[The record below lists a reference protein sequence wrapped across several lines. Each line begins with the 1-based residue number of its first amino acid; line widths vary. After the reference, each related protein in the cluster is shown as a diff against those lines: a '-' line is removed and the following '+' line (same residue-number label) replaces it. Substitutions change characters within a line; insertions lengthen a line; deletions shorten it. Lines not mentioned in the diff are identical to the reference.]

1 MENKQTDADDL
12 TDADAGIGLRKGR
25 WRSSFDSCLAGLVA
39 AAAVLFVGSAV
50 FAGAVLQPY
59 LADRAAVAAK
69 KEIARVAAAAVTE
82 LWTYTP
88 DTIETLPQR
97 AGQYLSAD
105 LHEQYRKLLEAAVMP
120 NKQAQITDK
129 TNVVGTAVESLDG
142 TRAVALVL
150 TNTTAIS
157 PLTQNVPSLKYV
169 AYRLSLHQQGSRW
182 RVTDMTTISFMD
194 LTPKL

>member
-1 MENKQTDADDL
+1 MENKQTDADNL
-12 TDADAGIGLRKGR
+12 TDADAGVALRKGR

-97 AGQYLSAD
+97 AGRYLSAD

-120 NKQAQITDK
+120 NKQAQITDT

-142 TRAVALVL
+142 ARAVALVL

-182 RVTDMTTISFMD
+182 WVTDMTTISFMD

>member
-12 TDADAGIGLRKGR
+12 TDADAGIVARKGR
-25 WRSSFDSCLAGLVA
+25 WRRLFDSCLAGAVA

-69 KEIARVAAAAVTE
+69 KEVARVAAAAVTE

-142 TRAVALVL
+142 TRAVVLVL

-169 AYRLSLHQQGSRW
+169 AYRMYLHQQGSRW
-182 RVTDMTTISFMD
+182 WVTDMTTISFMD

>member
-1 MENKQTDADDL
+1 MENKQADADNL
-12 TDADAGIGLRKGR
+12 TDADAGVVLRKRG

-39 AAAVLFVGSAV
+39 AAAVFFVGSAV

-97 AGQYLSAD
+97 AGRYLSAD

-129 TNVVGTAVESLDG
+129 TNVVGAAVESLDG
-142 TRAVALVL
+142 ARAVALVL

-182 RVTDMTTISFMD
+182 WVTDMTTISFMD

>member
-1 MENKQTDADDL
+1 MENKQTDPDDL
-12 TDADAGIGLRKGR
+12 TDAAADKPRTR
-25 WRSSFDSCLAGLVA
+25 WTRVRFGSLLPGLVA
-39 AAAVLFVGSAV
+39 VAAGLFVASAV
-50 FAGAVLQPY
+50 FTGAALQPY
-59 LADRAAVAAK
+59 LADRASVAAK
-69 KEIARVAAAAVTE
+69 REVARVAAAAVTE

-88 DTIETLPQR
+88 DTIGTLPQR
-97 AGQYLSAD
+97 AGEYLSAD

-129 TNVVGTAVESLDG
+129 TNVVGTAVESLNG
-142 TRAVALVL
+142 TRAVVLVL
-150 TNTTAIS
+150 TNTTAMS

-182 RVTDMTTISFMD
+182 WVTDMTTISFMD

>member
-1 MENKQTDADDL
+1 MENMQTDPDDL
-12 TDADAGIGLRKGR
+12 TDVDASAALRTGWVR
-25 WRSSFDSCLAGLVA
+25 MRFDSCLVGLVA
-39 AAAVLFVGSAV
+39 VAAVLFVGSAV
-50 FAGAVLQPY
+50 FAGAVLKPY
-59 LADRAAVAAK
+59 LADRAVVAAK
-69 KEIARVAAAAVTE
+69 QEVARVAAEAVTE

-97 AGQYLSAD
+97 AAAYLSAD
-105 LHEQYRKLLEAAVMP
+105 LHAQYRKLLEAAVMP

-129 TNVVGTAVESLDG
+129 TNVVGAAVESLNG

-182 RVTDMTTISFMD
+182 WVTDMTTISFMD

>member
-1 MENKQTDADDL
+1 MENKQTDTDDL
-12 TDADAGIGLRKGR
+12 TDADAAAVPRKSR
-25 WRSSFDSCLAGLVA
+25 PRVRFDSCLFGLFA

-69 KEIARVAAAAVTE
+69 KEVARVAAAAVTE

-169 AYRLSLHQQGSRW
+169 AYRLSLRQQGSRW
-182 RVTDMTTISFMD
+182 WVTDMTTISFMD

>member
-1 MENKQTDADDL
+1 MENKQADADNL
-12 TDADAGIGLRKGR
+12 TDADAGVVLRKRR

-97 AGQYLSAD
+97 AGRYLSAD

-142 TRAVALVL
+142 ARAVALVL

-182 RVTDMTTISFMD
+182 WVTDMTTISFMD